1 MSLPKPITRKDKYY
15 SYLAT
20 GEGEIP
26 DPVTRQDRYLHYL
39 CRNGTA
45 GGGGGNTA
53 QSTIAFIPRQAAE
66 LPLQAVNTADIK
78 EEETTWK
85 QES

>member
-1 MSLPKPITRKDKYY
+1 MSLPKPITREDKYY

-20 GEGEIP
+20 GAGEIP
-26 DPVTRQDRYLHYL
+26 DPVTRQDHYLHYL

-45 GGGGGNTA
+45 GGGENTA
-53 QSTIAFIPRQAAE
+53 PSTTTAFIPRQAVE
-66 LPLQAVNTADIK
+66 LSLQVVNTDDIK
-78 EEETTWK
+78 EEETIWT